1 MSPLGKIMATSGSL
15 PDGRGRGVTAGMV
28 LTGGG
33 KGEGVLVKVGEGE
46 GDGEDE
52 DVGVAVTVGVF
63 VGRITRTS
71 CAGVG

>member
-1 MSPLGKIMATSGSL
+1 MATSGSL
-15 PDGRGRGVTAGMV
+15 LDGRSGGVMAGTV

-33 KGEGVLVKVGEGE
+33 KGEGVLVKVGEGV
-46 GDGEDE
+46 GDGE